1 MNKGKRAV
9 TLHINDVR
17 AEWLLLKT
25 TSFHRRSCLQTRN
38 NASGLRTRVGLSTR
52 TKQEPLLPSGESCL
66 GPCST
71 DENTFPSNFFI
82 SWSAQSTIYR
92 QHKLGHFSRS
102 ATFQAPGWVILFRR
116 HIPQIA
122 SNAARSL
129 ATGPCTPTACLCSRQ
144 ARELE

>member
-1 MNKGKRAV
+1 MPLVFA
-9 TLHINDVR
+9 L
-17 AEWLLLKT
+17 
-25 TSFHRRSCLQTRN
+25 
-38 NASGLRTRVGLSTR
+38 ASGQYERVGLSTR
-52 TKQEPLLPSGESCL
+52 TKQDSLLPSDESFL

-71 DENTFPSNFFI
+71 DENNFPSNFFI

-92 QHKLGHFSRS
+92 QHKLGHFSWS

-116 HIPQIA
+116 HIPQMIA

-144 ARELE
+144 QEGLLLRAKTGGAKAL